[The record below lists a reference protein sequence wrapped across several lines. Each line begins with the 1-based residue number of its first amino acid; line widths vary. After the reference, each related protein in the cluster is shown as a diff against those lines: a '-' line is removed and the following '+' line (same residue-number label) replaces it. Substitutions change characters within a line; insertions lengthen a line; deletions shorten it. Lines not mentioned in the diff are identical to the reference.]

1 MPGRGRRTWKDLRN
15 AKAREVRK
23 ALLTVPVFVRDI
35 GGELVGI
42 EIRISVNGRSHV
54 LSIGNGTP
62 ISWRKLRSKVGPHL
76 RRAFSTALFRG
87 ESLVSSIGTSVWIKV
102 ERKGE
107 TRNVLLTN
115 D

>member
-1 MPGRGRRTWKDLRN
+1 MGRRARTWKDQRD

-23 ALLTVPVFVRDI
+23 ALLSVPAFTRDI

-42 EIRISVNGRSHV
+42 SIRVSVNGKSHV
-54 LSIGNGTP
+54 LEIGNGTP

-76 RRAFSTALFRG
+76 RRAFAVALYRG
-87 ESLVSSIGTSVWIKV
+87 ESLVSQIATSVWIKV

-107 TRNVLLTN
+107 IRNVLLLN
-115 D
+115 E